1 MNCYENIPAE
11 LKKLN
16 QWVCTRGNS
25 KVPMKAWENEA
36 ASSTNPQTWADFDT
50 AHKSVSDG
58 HYDYCGFVFNDNGFV
73 GVDIDTGYD
82 EDGLLSPLAADII
95 GKCRSYTEK
104 SKSGRGFHILLKGD
118 LPFKGKNNLAGVE
131 IYKSSRYFIMTG
143 DTLLFRSIEENQSA
157 IEYIVEKYFP
167 ETQREKDTA
176 AYGGRIYCPIWE
188 MPENNRIK
196 LRPVYPRIPNGSRN
210 ICLTSLA
217 GMLHNQGYSKQQIY
231 DELLYCNTVAC
242 DPPLDRGEIQTMNID
257 NTMKELAEYIRMG
270 EEIAANIDALKD
282 ALKQY
287 MRETGVD
294 SLTGTE
300 HKASYKAVV
309 SSRIDT
315 TALKKDA
322 PEIAAKYTRTTESR
336 RFTFA

>member
-1 MNCYENIPAE
+1 MTCYENIPAE

-36 ASSTNPQTWADFDT
+36 ASSTNPQTWTDFDT

-58 HYDYCGFVFNDNGFV
+58 HYDYCGFVFNDNGLV
-73 GVDIDTGYD
+73 GVDIDIGYD
-82 EDGLLSPLAADII
+82 EDGLLSSLAADII
-95 GKCRSYTEK
+95 GKCHSYTEK
-104 SKSGRGFHILLKGD
+104 SKSGRGFHILLRGD

-167 ETQREKDTA
+167 ETQREKDTST
-176 AYGGRIYCPIWE
+176 YGGRIYCPIWE
-188 MPENNRIK
+188 MPESNRIK

-242 DPPLDRGEIQTMNID
+242 DPPLDRSEIRTICNSV
-257 NTMKELAEYIRMG
+257 TR
-270 EEIAANIDALKD
+270 
-282 ALKQY
+282 
-287 MRETGVD
+287 
-294 SLTGTE
+294 
-300 HKASYKAVV
+300 YK
-309 SSRIDT
+309 R
-315 TALKKDA
+315 
-322 PEIAAKYTRTTESR
+322 
-336 RFTFA
+336 

>member
-1 MNCYENIPAE
+1 MTCYENIPEE

-16 QWVCTRGNS
+16 QWVCTHSNH

-36 ASSTNPQTWADFDT
+36 ASSVNPQTWADFDT
-50 AHKSVSDG
+50 AVNAVSQG
-58 HYDYCGFVFNDNGFV
+58 HYDYCGFVFNDNGLV

-82 EDGLLSPLAADII
+82 EEGFITPLAADII

-104 SKSGRGFHILLKGD
+104 SRSGRGFHILLKGD

-131 IYKSSRYFIMTG
+131 IYKTSRYFIMTG

-167 ETQREKDTA
+167 ETRQEKETI
-176 AYGGRIYCPIWE
+176 YGNRIYCPIWE

-242 DPPLDRGEIQTMNID
+242 DPPISRGEIQTICNSI
-257 NTMKELAEYIRMG
+257 TR
-270 EEIAANIDALKD
+270 
-282 ALKQY
+282 
-287 MRETGVD
+287 
-294 SLTGTE
+294 
-300 HKASYKAVV
+300 YK
-309 SSRIDT
+309 R
-315 TALKKDA
+315 
-322 PEIAAKYTRTTESR
+322 
-336 RFTFA
+336 